1 MGKKK
6 RYPKT
11 QKLQPARVTDSV
23 LRQTVA
29 DAVTAAAK
37 YNINVTY
44 AAFLLALHRQFGF
57 SEVRCQRVLDEVD
70 KLIFEAFDTQSLK
83 EQVLKETKI
92 DLTKVYEE
100 VNNFERYF
108 NPSY

>member
-6 RYPKT
+6 RYPRT
-11 QKLQPARVTDSV
+11 QKLMPAKFTESD
-23 LRQTVA
+23 LRKAAA
-29 DAVTAAAK
+29 DAASAATK

-44 AAFLLALHRQFGF
+44 SAFLLALHRQFGF

-83 EQVLKETKI
+83 AQAFKETKI

-108 NPSY
+108 NLPY